1 MSLDEKKMVLEWRN
15 HPNIRKYMYN
25 RYTISLEEHLNY
37 IESLKNAK
45 DKRYFLV
52 KGDENYIGVIDFTE
66 LDLDRG
72 ETHFGI
78 YAKPNLKGVGNI
90 LMQTILDYA
99 FNQMGIRTIKLE
111 VLRTN
116 VRAISLY
123 RKFNF
128 KTISQKGDFIH
139 MELRDEVGKF

>member
-1 MSLDEKKMVLEWRN
+1 
-15 HPNIRKYMYN
+15 
-25 RYTISLEEHLNY
+25 
-37 IESLKNAK
+37 
-45 DKRYFLV
+45 
-52 KGDENYIGVIDFTE
+52 
-66 LDLDRG
+66 
-72 ETHFGI
+72 
-78 YAKPNLKGVGNI
+78 
-90 LMQTILDYA
+90 MQTILDYA

-139 MELRDEVGKF
+139 MELRDEVGKFLIWRRDGTFMCEAEFSGKPWGDIGIAKSPI